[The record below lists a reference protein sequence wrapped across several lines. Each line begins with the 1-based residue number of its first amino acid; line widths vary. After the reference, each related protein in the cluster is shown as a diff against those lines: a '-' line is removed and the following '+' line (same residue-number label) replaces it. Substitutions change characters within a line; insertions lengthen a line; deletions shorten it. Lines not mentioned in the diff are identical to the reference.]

1 MKMFF
6 YVLMAGLFFR
16 SVPDARAVGPD
27 FHRIQAELGATA
39 TVRESMQVRER
50 YLHQMRGLSDFDRLT
65 ELEALRPGEDYFD
78 EYRFAVSEFVQDH
91 VRRFMR
97 DRHSPEE
104 QAVFASRII
113 GKGFGEDA
121 KASLFETGL
130 FYVQGCAEFRT
141 YARQAGADQDL
152 YGPFQGEYC
161 SGGGS
166 SGGGNGGGGHGGWG
180 APFELVSNVILEE
193 GEYKVLYLP
202 GLLYVKKLYISV
214 EGIARSAY
222 FDVMVNG
229 DIKGTIHAPGSDPL
243 YIVNVAATTRTIQL
257 RSMYGNARIRS
268 IKVEYR

>member
-16 SVPDARAVGPD
+16 SVSDARAAGPD
-27 FHRIQAELGATA
+27 FNRIQAELGATT

-50 YLHQMRGLSDFDRLT
+50 YLPQMRGLRDFDRLT
-65 ELEALRPGEDYFD
+65 ELEALRPGEEFFE
-78 EYRFAVSEFVQDH
+78 EYRVAVSEFVQDH

-121 KASLFETGL
+121 KANLFETGL

-161 SGGGS
+161 SGGG
-166 SGGGNGGGGHGGWG
+166 GHVGWG
-180 APFELVSNVILEE
+180 APFELVSNVTLEE

-214 EGIARSAY
+214 EGIARSAF

-268 IKVEYR
+268 IKVESR